1 MSELD
6 ETRVRQRNA
15 PLCCLWN
22 ARFPHR
28 LHRVCDFVCL
38 LLWDGRKA
46 YAVSGQRYREEN
58 DVLRTRRMWYLCT
71 VKFQRKPELIN
82 SCTTFLRLMMHEP
95 FVCERRAR
103 KRSAICVQT
112 TLSQRGMGSVIRSLC
127 NPSSTF
133 PYSKSLPSFLHASR
147 RQLEWPCCEIEG
159 VTHHVV
165 LRILRRRMLL
175 LFSPARWAGGFR
187 RWPERAPERVA

>member
-1 MSELD
+1 MRKDGDEGRMSELD
-6 ETRVRQRNA
+6 ETRVRQTNA

-38 LLWDGRKA
+38 LLWDCRKA

-71 VKFQRKPELIN
+71 VKFQRRPEMIN
-82 SCTTFLRLMMHEP
+82 SCTTLLGLMMYEP

-103 KRSAICVQT
+103 SQRSACKLPRAKGAWVLSSDRSAIHPAPSRT
-112 TLSQRGMGSVIRSLC
+112 PNLSLRFSM
-127 NPSSTF
+127 
-133 PYSKSLPSFLHASR
+133 
-147 RQLEWPCCEIEG
+147 
-159 VTHHVV
+159 HHDD
-165 LRILRRRMLL
+165 
-175 LFSPARWAGGFR
+175 G
-187 RWPERAPERVA
+187 